1 MKEAIVEEKCSVHDR
16 SMVGSVS
23 VANSLASSSAG
34 SAPNLYI
41 EVGVH
46 PCLSKY
52 FLVVSFRSRFLGG
65 CLAR

>member
-1 MKEAIVEEKCSVHDR
+1 MEEKCSVHDR

-23 VANSLASSSAG
+23 VANSLARSSAG

-52 FLVVSFRSRFLGG
+52 FLAVSVNPFRSSEVLLIDMF
-65 CLAR
+65 AY